1 MWTKGLLALMATVL
15 AANGVHMLF
24 APEHWYHSL
33 ESVPHTG
40 PFNAHFVRDIG
51 CANLASALGLLLAT
65 LRTQWLVPGTL
76 TALAFVGPH
85 AGVHL
90 WELATG
96 HHSAAHTGLVDVFGI
111 YGPPLAVAIALMLA
125 PRRLRVA
132 EV

>member
-1 MWTKGLLALMATVL
+1 MWIRLLLILLAAVM

-51 CANLASALGLLLAT
+51 CAYLAAGLGLALAAW
-65 LRTQWLVPGTL
+65 RPAWRVPGTL
-76 TALAFVGPH
+76 TALTFIGPH

-90 WELATG
+90 WELVTG
-96 HHSAAHTGLVDVFGI
+96 HHSASHTGLVDVIGVF
-111 YGPPLAVAIALMLA
+111 GPPLVILAALFFA
-125 PRRLRVA
+125 PRIA
-132 EV
+132 AGEV

>member
-1 MWTKGLLALMATVL
+1 MWTKTLLAIMALLL
-15 AANGVHMLF
+15 AGNGVHMLF

-40 PFNAHFVRDIG
+40 PFNAHFLRDIG
-51 CANLASALGLLLAT
+51 CANLAAALGLAFAAFRADWLA
-65 LRTQWLVPGTL
+65 PGAL

-96 HHSAAHTGLVDVFGI
+96 HHSAAHTGLADMIGI
-111 YGPPLAVAIALMLA
+111 YGPPLAVAAALLFA
-125 PRRLRVA
+125 PRRIQTA

>member
-1 MWTKGLLALMATVL
+1 MWRTALLVVIALLLAG
-15 AANGVHMLF
+15 NGVHMLV

-51 CANLASALGLLLAT
+51 CANLAAALGLAFGA
-65 LRTQWLVPGTL
+65 LRAVWLVPGAL

-96 HHSAAHTGLVDVFGI
+96 HHSAAHTGLVDIVGI
-111 YGPPLAVAIALMLA
+111 YGPPLAVAAALLYA
-125 PRRLRVA
+125 PRRTLTP